1 VEVVRGCVQEADVD
15 ATLGHAAEEGPEVSV
30 VLARGLEAREDEGL
44 VVDEGHADPHPGL
57 GVPDRR
63 SDAGERR
70 YAVHQRPSV
79 CAHAAHDKINIFIS
93 F

>member
-1 VEVVRGCVQEADVD
+1 MRGCVQEADVD

-79 CAHAAHDKINIFIS
+79 CTHAARDNE
-93 F
+93 